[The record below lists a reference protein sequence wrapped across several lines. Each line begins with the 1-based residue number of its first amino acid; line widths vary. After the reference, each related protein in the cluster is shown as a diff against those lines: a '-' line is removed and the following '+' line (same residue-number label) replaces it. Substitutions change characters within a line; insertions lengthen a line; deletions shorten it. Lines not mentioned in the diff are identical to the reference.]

1 MAYKKYVPGGKK
13 KEEPKF
19 PSLYG
24 SHSSMIDEE
33 ETKKLD
39 DEKMVVLRDEKGLYV
54 TYRKRLDTKMADPS
68 RYDSKRKKE
77 RIVKKD
83 T

>member
-1 MAYKKYVPGGKK
+1 MAYKKYVPPSKK

-33 ETKKLD
+33 ETEKLD
-39 DEKMVVLRDEKGLYV
+39 DGTMVVLKDEKGLYK
-54 TYRKRLDTKMADPS
+54 TYRKRLDNKMADPR
-68 RYDSKRKKE
+68 RYNMIRTSTSNN
-77 RIVKKD
+77 V
-83 T
+83 

>member
-1 MAYKKYVPGGKK
+1 MASYKHVSPSKK

-39 DEKMVVLRDEKGLYV
+39 DEKMVALRDEKGLYV
-54 TYRKRLDTKMADPS
+54 TYKKRLDTKMADPS

-77 RIVKKD
+77 STNSPI
-83 T
+83 

>member
-1 MAYKKYVPGGKK
+1 MAYKRYVPPSK
-13 KEEPKF
+13 KEVIKF

-39 DEKMVVLRDEKGLYV
+39 DDTMVVLKDEKGLYT
-54 TYRKRLDTKMADPS
+54 TYRKRLDNKMADPRRYNMS
-68 RYDSKRKKE
+68 RIPTSNNN
-77 RIVKKD
+77 V
-83 T
+83 

>member
-1 MAYKKYVPGGKK
+1 MANYKYVPPSKK

-39 DEKMVVLRDEKGLYV
+39 DEKMVALRDEKGLYV
-54 TYRKRLDTKMADPS
+54 TYKKRLDTKMADPS

>member
-1 MAYKKYVPGGKK
+1 MAYKKYVPPSKK

-33 ETKKLD
+33 ETEKLD
-39 DEKMVVLRDEKGLYV
+39 DDTMVVLKDEKGLYK
-54 TYRKRLDTKMADPS
+54 TYRKRLDNKMADPRRYNMS
-68 RYDSKRKKE
+68 RIPTSNN
-77 RIVKKD
+77 V
-83 T
+83 

>member
-1 MAYKKYVPGGKK
+1 MVSYKHVSPSKK
-13 KEEPKF
+13 KEEPKL
-19 PSLYG
+19 PSRYG

-39 DEKMVVLRDEKGLYV
+39 DEKMVILRDEKGLYA

-68 RYDSKRKKE
+68 RYAKRKKE
-77 RIVKKD
+77 STSSLI
-83 T
+83 

>member
-1 MAYKKYVPGGKK
+1 MAYKKHIPPGKK

-33 ETKKLD
+33 ETEKLD
-39 DEKMVVLRDEKGLYV
+39 DDTMVVLKDEKGLYT
-54 TYRKRLDTKMADPS
+54 TYRKRLDSKIADPKRFNMS
-68 RYDSKRKKE
+68 RTPKSNS
-77 RIVKKD
+77 V
-83 T
+83 